1 MSHYES
7 MMMYAYRNESMMMI
21 TMMYDYVVDTIHVGL
36 DVRALS
42 FDGVDRYI
50 GNHPYCTHYHT
61 RHPVVLLVDL
71 DAALQAAIDCL
82 LNQLISVKI
91 DRTKQVFLQHAAA
104 SNGGVFSF
112 SGFKKMMLQVAP
124 RCSDG
129 LLLTM
134 FREALIRGRYV
145 LDKPQYDDLG

>member
-1 MSHYES
+1 M
-7 MMMYAYRNESMMMI
+7 
-21 TMMYDYVVDTIHVGL
+21 
-36 DVRALS
+36 
-42 FDGVDRYI
+42 
-50 GNHPYCTHYHT
+50 
-61 RHPVVLLVDL
+61 VLLVDL

-91 DRTKQVFLQHAAA
+91 DHTKQVFLQHAAA
-104 SNGGVFSF
+104 SNGGLFSF
-112 SGFKKMMLQVAP
+112 SGFKKMMLIVAP

-145 LDKPQYDDLG
+145 LDEP